1 MNDSLNFFPQL
12 WQSHFQPVLYQTSWN
27 LSDSLLINE
36 PVKTMPLVE
45 SDHVQDIVSKR
56 DEISTFGI
64 GFSDVIS
71 VIAIPL
77 IIMLF
82 AFAFPFIFD
91 GINHINSKYESK
103 ELSRLFEQSRRY
115 KYFWWVT
122 YFSLAYIF
130 IFGALYL
137 LLPLKVIQ
145 DYSNVAAWSSLV
157 VALVYSVCIVFF
169 ILYCVQFNKAD
180 SIIGFIER
188 AYKAD
193 KKNVK
198 PSKWKRIKT
207 KFIKWRHRKDADWMR
222 VYNLAS
228 RYSNGWGEAS
238 PDYKYTQRL
247 IALCRFALKHHD
259 ITLLYQVLDGVG
271 KIIAKEKYNEKRIFS
286 SKTGLTEGVH
296 HYLSAEFFQQIFEYY
311 ANSQRDKRV
320 EETLLWKCLYS
331 YNKSCF
337 LSYADVFFLAKT
349 LRIICDKNLTTLL
362 EKYID
367 RSAYYFSYIP
377 RLPRILYVK
386 GFPAANRGESEK
398 ESRENWDELC
408 NYHYL
413 IMAYAFSKGMVCLL
427 NVLLLNKQYREYN
440 LYPVS
445 LEDILIRYARCKSK
459 IKELGYFDH
468 MKADELF
475 DTMIQLD
482 DVVEQYTIALLL
494 LFGDKENVQ
503 TEEVTADDLALLQ
516 NEKEKLISRANNLL
530 EDTRINSYLKGIKDE
545 LVVKLVDDTMDSLE
559 KSIDPSSYFQPKKK
573 EKEDCGIT
581 KWIRS
586 FWPFSIFFHCDDVKS
601 VSGKNWYKEPADS
614 TIKERFEACFNNYR
628 NDIQNHLPEA
638 FFGEDRMAKQSVI
651 EIGECG
657 LLINKI
663 CFLVEDFDIHNLYR
677 EYLDI
682 LSNRIAYTLL
692 QAYQGMKKVEVSLT
706 PAEFGHFV
714 DGYINNG
721 QDEYLIV
728 DVNSHMSVWMDL
740 EYRSSFRKYYKDIP
754 LLSIEGVAGFG
765 LLTDLPAFEFFKEK
779 LILVSKQNQ
788 PFLKNVSQDDSVRF
802 TYKDESSEETKKLE
816 LRVGV
821 DLCQQM
827 TYNPNE
833 SIVVISIKKMNI

>member
-1 MNDSLNFFPQL
+1 MNDSINIFPQL
-12 WQSHFQPVLYQTSWN
+12 EYNHFQPFRFQAGWN

-36 PVKTMPLVE
+36 PFKTMPPFE
-45 SDHVQDIVSKR
+45 SDHIQDIVSKL

-91 GINHINSKYESK
+91 TINHINSKYESK
-103 ELSRLFEQSRRY
+103 ELSRLFELSRRY

-122 YFSLAYIF
+122 YFSLAYVF

-145 DYSNVAAWSSLV
+145 EYGNVAAWFSLV
-157 VALVYSVCIVFF
+157 VALAYSVCIVFF

-198 PSKWKRIKT
+198 PGRWKRIKT
-207 KFIKWRHRKDADWMR
+207 KFIKWRHRKDADWMK
-222 VYNLAS
+222 VYNQAS

-238 PDYKYTQRL
+238 PDYKYNQRL
-247 IALCRFALKHHD
+247 IALCKFALKHHD
-259 ITLLYQVLDGVG
+259 ITLLYQVLDGVD
-271 KIIAKEKYNEKRIFS
+271 KIIAKEKHDEKRIIS
-286 SKTGLTEGVH
+286 SKTGLTEGVP

-311 ANSQRDKRV
+311 ATSQKDKRV

-337 LSYADVFFLAKT
+337 LSYADVFFLSKT

-377 RLPRILYVK
+377 RLPRTLYVK

-413 IMAYAFSKGMVCLL
+413 IMAYAFSKGMFSLL
-427 NVLLLNKQYREYN
+427 NVLLLNKHYREYN

-445 LEDILIRYARCKSK
+445 PEDILIRYARCKSK

-468 MKADELF
+468 MKTDELF
-475 DTMIQLD
+475 DTMIHLD
-482 DVVEQYTIALLL
+482 DVIEQYTMALLL
-494 LFGDKENVQ
+494 LFGDKENGQ
-503 TEEVTADDLALLQ
+503 TEEVTTDDLALLQ
-516 NEKEKLISRANNLL
+516 NAKEKLICRANHLL
-530 EDTRINSYLKGIKDE
+530 KDTRLNTYLEGIKEE
-545 LVVKLVDDTMDSLE
+545 LVVKLVDDTLNRLE

-586 FWPFSIFFHCDDVKS
+586 FWPFSIFFNCDDVKAIPE
-601 VSGKNWYKEPADS
+601 KNWYKEPVDPA
-614 TIKERFEACFNNYR
+614 TKEQFEACFNNYP

-638 FFGEDRMAKQSVI
+638 FFGEDRTAKPSVI

-657 LLINKI
+657 LLINKM

-677 EYLDI
+677 EYLEI

-692 QAYQGMKKVEVSLT
+692 QAYQDMKKVEVSLT
-706 PAEFGHFV
+706 PAEFGHFI
-714 DGYINNG
+714 DGYTSNG

-740 EYRSSFRKYYKDIP
+740 EYRSSFRKYYKEIP
-754 LLSIEGVAGFG
+754 LLSIEGVANFG
-765 LLTDLPAFEFFKEK
+765 LMTDLPAFEYFKEK
-779 LILVSKQNQ
+779 LILVPKQNQ
-788 PFLKNVSQDDSVRF
+788 PVLKDVSQDGSIRF
-802 TYKDESSEETKKLE
+802 SYNDESSEETKKLE

-827 TYNPNE
+827 TYNPKE
-833 SIVVISIKKMNI
+833 SIVVISIKKMNL